1 MRLNILQTNGI
12 NILKINL
19 LSGGVLMLSRD
30 KKITLL
36 NDLESRMN
44 LAFEQDL
51 PSIKRSLFQGAATK
65 K

>member
-1 MRLNILQTNGI
+1 
-12 NILKINL
+12 
-19 LSGGVLMLSRD
+19 MLSRD

>member
-1 MRLNILQTNGI
+1 
-12 NILKINL
+12 
-19 LSGGVLMLSRD
+19 MLSRD

-44 LAFEQDL
+44 LAFEQNL
-51 PSIKRSLFQGAATK
+51 PSIKRSLFQGATAK